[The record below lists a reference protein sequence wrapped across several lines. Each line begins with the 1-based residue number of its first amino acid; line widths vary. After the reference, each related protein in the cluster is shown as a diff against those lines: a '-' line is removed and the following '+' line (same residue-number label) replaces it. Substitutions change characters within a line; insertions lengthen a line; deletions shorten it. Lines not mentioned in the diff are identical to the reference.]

1 MAKSSNLGGVL
12 IGIPPYLQVGL
23 VSKNSASVEVSA
35 VDTTSLAVGKVY
47 ISDVSETEVE
57 VNVSLVDPSL
67 ILVSNVAYVEYS
79 EVEGM
84 FPSILSPG
92 ETLDTEVS
100 GAISFPYALPQDRRL
115 FVRAVLVID
124 GFRVNGPTI
133 EVFLKSATLAVPSV
147 AVNPNAPAKPVAE
160 TVDLIEGSWPEKPAV
175 GIGGLGFILD
185 GTPIGGL
192 NTGSVPLG
200 EFLVYFS
207 YPARNEGTLK
217 GIFTSVGPEGLYAEG
232 KIDIQFA
239 SDVGFTEILF
249 TEADKKNWGSGG
261 PTPVYQRVPTGTAL
275 PHYERVNF
283 GAGYTSID
291 IPVGSYYL
299 RARVTGGLVGKPAKT
314 SAWSDVVQVEVVDLG
329 VSFASSTFMESTS
342 NDGTIQNEIEIDLI
356 GTTFTAG
363 VVSGSKVSA
372 SNVPGGLTAVFTRT
386 SDTKLTLAL
395 TGTASAHMTT
405 DNVSNLTVTFIDGAF
420 EGYTAAQVPN
430 SVKSDLQVAYRDS
443 EAVSLSYSGTLFEES
458 VLDDGSVGNTITIT
472 LAHDTFTAD
481 VIDHIT
487 AHSVPPGLMSVFTRD
502 SGTQI
507 TWSLTGNASSHFGG
521 DSGMLQLSFTDEAFE
536 NTLAIN
542 VVGSYTTDTYLSFTG
557 VPGGGGGE
565 ATVSYSMISYAQ
577 TEPIGLTFEENLTYD
592 GTTLYGEGLISDTN
606 GLGVQGIRL
615 QMNLQGDTFSPT
627 IVSANLV
634 TASNIPGGLTA
645 SFERVGDTIIYLRLT
660 GTATSH
666 ASINSI
672 TNLGVTFAD
681 GAFTT
686 HTTASDVIG
695 YSQGSI
701 GVKYFESTL
710 QTVNNLVET
719 NKTTGVVSGMV
730 RFYQESMGAP
740 YLGLFESDVVS
751 NNYVSVTGVPT
762 GLVPVW
768 TYIDGSEVQLTFT
781 GAATDHSQRVVKLS
795 VAFDPT
801 AFQSSQ
807 GYKNANCI
815 IDFMLEDASAIN
827 LLNLPYETIGAIPS
841 QGWDNPSQLGILA
854 ASSNYD
860 ILLPVKLELGLPDDN
875 EPQPRLEVTV
885 FSDFM
890 DPTGS
895 FMTGDTYETADCN
908 FAQEL
913 GVWYA
918 HLRVIV
924 TAGMLEPGNNYCK
937 VKGYFGGVLREGTD
951 IIVGNSLNTWSNQP
965 LESMSGV
972 DDGGMT
978 FRISLV
984 DGFEAE
990 YVDGEAVVVMIGYT
1004 TISGGVPVFPPQNIP
1019 KSLWQHSYSATLACY
1034 TQGIFEIA
1042 RLPVGLLYFRARF
1055 ELLSGKG
1062 FTRWVDV
1069 TSFNNV

>member
-12 IGIPPYLQVGL
+12 IGVPPPIQVGL

-100 GAISFPYALPQDRRL
+100 GAIIFPYALPQDRRL

-133 EVFLKSATLAVPSV
+133 EVFLKSATLPVPSV
-147 AVNPNAPAKPVAE
+147 AVNPNTPAKPVAE

-175 GIGGLGFILD
+175 GIYGGLGFITD

-192 NTGSVPLG
+192 NTSSVPLG
-200 EFLVYFS
+200 ELSVYLS

-239 SDVGFTEILF
+239 SDAGFTDILY
-249 TEADKKNWGSGG
+249 TEADMKNWGPG
-261 PTPVYQRVPTGTAL
+261 PTPAYQRVPTGTAL
-275 PHYERVNF
+275 PHYEKVTF
-283 GAGYTSID
+283 GDGYTSTD
-291 IPVGSYYL
+291 IPIGSYYL

-314 SAWSDVVQVEVVDLG
+314 SAWSDAIQVEVVDLG
-329 VSFASSTFMESTS
+329 VAFASSIFMESTS
-342 NDGTIQNEIEIDLI
+342 NDGTIQNEIEIDLV

-395 TGTASAHMTT
+395 TGTASAHTT
-405 DNVSNLTVTFIDGAF
+405 ADNVSNLTVTFIDGAF

-430 SVKSDLQVAYRDS
+430 AVKSDLQVTYRDS
-443 EAVSLSYSGTLFEES
+443 GAVSLSYSGTLFEES

-472 LAHDTFTAD
+472 LTNDTFTAD

-487 AHSVPPGLMSVFTRD
+487 AYSVPIGLTSVFTRD
-502 SGTQI
+502 SDTQI
-507 TWSLTGNASSHFGG
+507 TWSLTGNASFHFAG
-521 DSGMLQLSFTDEAFE
+521 DSGILPLSFADEAFE

-565 ATVSYSMISYAQ
+565 ATVSYSMISGAQ

-592 GTTLYGEGLISDTN
+592 GTTLYGEGLISDPN
-606 GLGVQGIRL
+606 GLGVIGTFL
-615 QMNLQGDTFSPT
+615 QMSLQGDTFSPT
-627 IVSANLV
+627 VVSANLV
-634 TASNIPGGLTA
+634 TASNVPAGLTA

-666 ASINSI
+666 ASTDSI
-672 TNLGVTFAD
+672 TDLGIIFAD
-681 GAFTT
+681 GAFNT

-701 GVKYFESTL
+701 GVKYFESAL
-710 QTVNNLVET
+710 QIVNNLVET
-719 NKTTGVVSGMV
+719 NKTTGVVDGMI

-768 TYIDGSEVQLTFT
+768 TYINGSEVQLTFT

-795 VAFDPT
+795 VAFDPN

-815 IDFMLEDASAIN
+815 IAFTLEDAPAIN
-827 LLNLPYETIGAIPS
+827 LMGLPYETIGDIPS
-841 QGWDNPSQLGILA
+841 IGWDNPSQMGILA

-875 EPQPRLEVTV
+875 GPQPRLEVKI
-885 FSDFM
+885 FSNFM

-895 FMTGDTYETADCN
+895 FITGDTYETADCN

-918 HLRVIV
+918 HLRVMV
-924 TAGMLEPGNNYCK
+924 TAEILEPGDNYCT
-937 VKGYFGGVLREGTD
+937 VKGYFGGVLREGTTT
-951 IIVGNSLNTWSNQP
+951 IVGNSLNGWSNQP
-965 LESMSGV
+965 SEITSGLNA
-972 DDGGMT
+972 GGT
-978 FRISLV
+978 FFLISLV
-984 DGFEAE
+984 NNFEAE
-990 YVDGEAVVVMIGYT
+990 YVGGEAVLMEIGYT
-1004 TISGGVPVFPPQNIP
+1004 PTSGGVPVTTYGVP
-1019 KSLWQHSYSATLACY
+1019 KSMWENNYDETLAGHV
-1034 TQGIFEIA
+1034 QGLFLVA
-1042 RLPVGLLYFRARF
+1042 SLPTGLLYFRARF
-1055 ELLSGKG
+1055 GLPSGKG